1 MGFNVKDT
9 LFTVWPRLAL
19 FYVPCDHTQVSN
31 HLFQA
36 NSEILT
42 YAQHRLQGRSDTSHR
57 LVLGTWGLYTY
68 RHHTRRRLGHCR
80 FVHLRPGRKWYP
92 ENSHRH
98 YRCSL
103 GCTHTLDTCK
113 HHSLQLKISFLT
125 TVVTI

>member
-1 MGFNVKDT
+1 MKDT

-68 RHHTRRRLGHCR
+68 RHHPRRRRGHADLPIYGQAGSGIQR
-80 FVHLRPGRKWYP
+80 TVAGTTGVVWAALTHL
-92 ENSHRH
+92 
-98 YRCSL
+98 
-103 GCTHTLDTCK
+103 TLAN
-113 HHSLQLKISFLT
+113 
-125 TVVTI
+125 TIPSTS